1 MYVYHK
7 VKARSCKYCCR
18 GKAMSITQ
26 TINQHAICMRHIVIC
41 GLPHSTTFSTLCH
54 KRHDFWTKK
63 KLQNIK
69 VVFWISLQL
78 LSHIFFIYEEMSE
91 ILSKMYIGL
100 HVKYF
105 LVQFQWNLNFLD
117 ISSKKYSKIK
127 FHENPSCGSRVVPCG
142 QTDGRMGRHDEATSR
157 FSRTCLQT
165 WRSENKGPRSLT
177 LTAGGAWRVL
187 SDGKEYEILLQDHGL
202 REISLRIHKV
212 YNV

>member
-117 ISSKKYSKIK
+117 ISSKKILKNQVSWKSVLW
-127 FHENPSCGSRVVPCG
+127 EPSCSVRTDGRTDG
-142 QTDGRMGRHDEATSR
+142 QTDR
-157 FSRTCLQT
+157 QT
-165 WRSENKGPRSLT
+165 WRS
-177 LTAGGAWRVL
+177 
-187 SDGKEYEILLQDHGL
+187 Y
-202 REISLRIHKV
+202 
-212 YNV
+212 